1 MQRNLIS
8 KLFLISL
15 LFFSFV
21 AVPIACSSKDDS
33 VEITPDPE
41 PEPDPVADPANVNT
55 TIKATPPEG
64 SGTTLTSAITV
75 QLAESDGTLMT
86 ISGGTV
92 VLTITGPSEISAV
105 TDNGNGTYSATVS
118 NDMDETVIVT
128 GTLNGVAISN
138 AAVIIF
144 NPDESNPAQEVAQAT
159 EPIGPSILRINSGG
173 PQVAYGDIVFLADQ
187 YFEGITETYTNP
199 FVTEIAETDMDEIYL
214 TERVT
219 SSFNILTPFSY
230 TIPVTNG
237 TYTVKFYF
245 AEIYWGLDNQ
255 NMIEGGDG
263 SRVFDLSMEDA
274 EIFSSYDLHKEV
286 GAATATS
293 RMYNIEV
300 TDGEL
305 NISFRAS
312 KDRPKVSAI
321 EIFGTGSIGL

>member
-15 LFFSFV
+15 LFFSLV
-21 AVPIACSSKDDS
+21 VVPIACGSKDDS
-33 VEITPDPE
+33 VEIIPDPE
-41 PEPDPVADPANVNT
+41 PEPDPVADPTNVNT
-55 TIKATPPEG
+55 TINATPPEG
-64 SGTTLTSAITV
+64 STTLTSSITV
-75 QLAESDGTLMT
+75 QLAESNGTLMT

-118 NDMDETVIVT
+118 SDIDETIIVS
-128 GTLNGVAISN
+128 GTLNGVAITN
-138 AAVIIF
+138 RAVIVF
-144 NPDESNPAQEVAQAT
+144 NPDESNPAQEVVQAT
-159 EPIGPSILRINSGG
+159 EPVGPSILRINCGG
-173 PQVAYGDIVFLADQ
+173 PEVIYGDMVFVADQ
-187 YFEGITETYTNP
+187 YFEGVTEIYTNP
-199 FVTEIAETDMDEIYL
+199 FVTEIAETDMDEIFL

-219 SSFNILTPFSY
+219 SSFNILTPFFY

-245 AEIYWGLDNQ
+245 AEIYWGLENQ
-255 NMIEGGDG
+255 NMLAGGDG
-263 SRVFDLSMEDA
+263 SRVFDLSIEDI
-274 EIFSSYDLHKEV
+274 EIFRSYDIHKDV

-293 RMYNIEV
+293 RMYTVEV

-305 NISFRAS
+305 NISLRAS

-321 EIFGTGSIGL
+321 EIFGNGNIGS

>member
-1 MQRNLIS
+1 MHRKLTS
-8 KLFLISL
+8 KLILISL
-15 LFFSFV
+15 LFFSFMV
-21 AVPIACSSKDDS
+21 VPIACSSKDDS

-41 PEPDPVADPANVNT
+41 PEPDPVADPTNVNT

-64 SGTTLTSAITV
+64 GVTLTSTITV

-92 VLTITGPSEISAV
+92 ALTITGSSNISAV
-105 TDNGNGTYSATVS
+105 TDNGNGTYSATLSS
-118 NDMDETVIVT
+118 NIDETVIVT

-138 AAVIIF
+138 PAVIIF
-144 NPDESNPAQEVAQAT
+144 NPDESNPAQEVVQAT
-159 EPIGPSILRINSGG
+159 EPVGPSILRINSGG
-173 PQVAYGDIVFLADQ
+173 PEVTYGDIVFLADQ
-187 YFEGITETYTNP
+187 YFEGITESYTNP

-219 SSFNILTPFSY
+219 RSFDILTPFNY
-230 TIPVTNG
+230 KIPVTNG

-245 AEIYWGLDNQ
+245 AEIYWGVENQ
-255 NMIEGGDG
+255 NMLDGGDG
-263 SRVFDLSMEDA
+263 SRVFDLSMEDV
-274 EIFSSYDLHKEV
+274 EIFRSYDIHKEV

-321 EIFGTGSIGL
+321 EIFGNGTIGL